1 MAKKPAITGVARP
14 QGLDDIA
21 KEIGKAV
28 NRYGAM
34 RRLGHGVGKSA
45 KKAAKGSQ
53 VSDIYGSAYK
63 KAKAVERNASK
74 AGRRSSRKP
83 AEITVNVGRKSSSV
97 KKVTARKLVAGENGR
112 PPVRGG
118 RVKIDSKPKI
128 YNETYTKGTKE
139 YKDALKAQR
148 RDARALKKVNKP
160 SYARSERSMEY
171 RRALRAEMTNN
182 RKVVDDFVNMSPRKV
197 KSGKRPAVKSPKR
210 K

>member
-14 QGLDDIA
+14 QGWIDDTA
-21 KEIGKAV
+21 RAIGK
-28 NRYGAM
+28 
-34 RRLGHGVGKSA
+34 RL
-45 KKAAKGSQ
+45 
-53 VSDIYGSAYK
+53 
-63 KAKAVERNASK
+63 
-74 AGRRSSRKP
+74 RKP
-83 AEITVNVGRKSSSV
+83 AEVTVNVGRKSSSV

-128 YNETYTKGTKE
+128 YNETYTKGTQD

-148 RDARALKKVNKP
+148 RDARALEKVNKP
-160 SYARSERSMEY
+160 SKARAERNMEY
-171 RRALRAEMTNN
+171 NAALRGEKRIKEMGINYADPRN
-182 RKVVDDFVNMSPRKV
+182 KRNIEDFLNTSPRKV

>member
-14 QGLDDIA
+14 QGWIDDTVKA
-21 KEIGKAV
+21 IGK
-28 NRYGAM
+28 
-34 RRLGHGVGKSA
+34 RL
-45 KKAAKGSQ
+45 
-53 VSDIYGSAYK
+53 
-63 KAKAVERNASK
+63 
-74 AGRRSSRKP
+74 RKP
-83 AEITVNVGRKSSSV
+83 AEVTVNVGRKSSSV

-128 YNETYTKGTKE
+128 YNETYTKGTQD

-148 RDARALKKVNKP
+148 RDARALEKVNKP
-160 SYARSERSMEY
+160 SNARAERSMEY

-182 RKVVDDFVNMSPRKV
+182 RKVVDDFVNISPRKV

>member
-14 QGLDDIA
+14 QGWIDDTVKA
-21 KEIGKAV
+21 IGK
-28 NRYGAM
+28 
-34 RRLGHGVGKSA
+34 RL
-45 KKAAKGSQ
+45 
-53 VSDIYGSAYK
+53 
-63 KAKAVERNASK
+63 
-74 AGRRSSRKP
+74 RKP
-83 AEITVNVGRKSSSV
+83 AEVTVNVGRKSSSV

-128 YNETYTKGTKE
+128 YNETYMKGTQD

-148 RDARALKKVNKP
+148 RDARALEKVNKP
-160 SYARSERSMEY
+160 SNARAERSMEY
-171 RRALRAEMTNN
+171 RKARIAEKNVAELRRTVFDKDLVPQN

>member
-14 QGLDDIA
+14 QGFIDDTIKA
-21 KEIGKAV
+21 IGK
-28 NRYGAM
+28 
-34 RRLGHGVGKSA
+34 RL
-45 KKAAKGSQ
+45 
-53 VSDIYGSAYK
+53 
-63 KAKAVERNASK
+63 
-74 AGRRSSRKP
+74 RKP
-83 AEITVNVGRKSSSV
+83 AEVTVNVGRKSSSV

-128 YNETYTKGTKE
+128 YNETYTKGTQE
-139 YKDALKAQR
+139 YKDAIKAKR
-148 RDARALKKVNKP
+148 RDESALKKVNKP
-160 SYARSERSMEY
+160 SNARSERSMEY